1 MSHSFA
7 TLIPDAQTFLTQ
19 LAAQNSRDWFTQHKS
34 RYDDALKAPALALLD
49 TVAAG
54 LERDHGP
61 ISTKLFR
68 PQRDTRF
75 AKDKTPYH
83 THLHLLWGIGGAR
96 PDAPG
101 FFFGIDPEGVM
112 LGAGQMGFPP
122 KTLAAFRARIAS
134 DQGAGLPPLLARL
147 HAQGFTPHPPELKRV
162 PAPYGADHPRAD
174 LLRRKSLSLWRPLDP
189 ATPDLGTALTE
200 AFATLS
206 PLITWL
212 RTP

>member
-1 MSHSFA
+1 MPQPFA
-7 TLIPDAQTFLTQ
+7 TLIPDAQSFLSQ
-19 LAAQNSRDWFTQHKS
+19 LAANNTRDWFTQHKS
-34 RYDDALKAPALALLD
+34 RYDEALKSPALTLLD
-49 TVAAG
+49 TIAARLG
-54 LERDHGP
+54 RDHGP
-61 ISTKLFR
+61 ITTKLFR
-68 PQRDTRF
+68 PQRDVRF

-101 FFFGIDPEGVM
+101 FFFGIEPGGVM

-122 KTLAAFRARIAS
+122 NTLTAYRAHIAD
-134 DQGAGLPPLLARL
+134 DQGADLPPLLARL
-147 HAQGFTPHPPELKRV
+147 QAQGFTPHPPELKRT

-174 LLRRKSLSLWRPLDP
+174 LLRRKSLSLWQPLDP
-189 ATPDLGTALTE
+189 ATPDLDQALTG

-212 RTP
+212 RAL